1 MAQERMTAEARTAQL
16 TEVGLLI
23 ARKYGIRKVTRAAV
37 AKDVGVTDGLLNR
50 YFGTRDGLRFAVL
63 ELAVAQK
70 DAKTLA
76 AASEHYELPSMPRA
90 LAAEV
95 KRLTK

>member
-1 MAQERMTAEARTAQL
+1 MAQVRLTADERTAQL
-16 TEVGLLI
+16 TEVGYNI
-23 ARKYGIRKVTRAAV
+23 ARKQGIRKVTRAAV
-37 AKDVGVTDGLLNR
+37 ARDVGVSDALLNR

-63 ELAVAQK
+63 EHAVKVK

-76 AASEHYELPSMPRA
+76 AAGEHYELPAMPRT

-95 KRLTK
+95 KKLTH